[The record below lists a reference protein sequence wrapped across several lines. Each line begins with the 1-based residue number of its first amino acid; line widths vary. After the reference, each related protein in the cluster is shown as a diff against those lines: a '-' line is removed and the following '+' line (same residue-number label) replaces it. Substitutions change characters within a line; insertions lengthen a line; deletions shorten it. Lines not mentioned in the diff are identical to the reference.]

1 MQCQNTPPF
10 MQCFTDLTTAIPNVN
25 EAPCTLHLA
34 VVFAKLQECFF
45 YMERLKMSKKKN
57 QGEKKCSYFKVKYC
71 KIYEFFSESPRIYS
85 IFFLHLTYLLLFFLE
100 LKHNCGG
107 EDND

>member
-1 MQCQNTPPF
+1 

-45 YMERLKMSKKKN
+45 YVERLKMSKKKKSRRKKMQLF
-57 QGEKKCSYFKVKYC
+57 QGKV
-71 KIYEFFSESPRIYS
+71 
-85 IFFLHLTYLLLFFLE
+85 LQNL
-100 LKHNCGG
+100 
-107 EDND
+107 

>member
-57 QGEKKCSYFKVKYC
+57 QGKKMQLFQGKV
-71 KIYEFFSESPRIYS
+71 
-85 IFFLHLTYLLLFFLE
+85 LQNL
-100 LKHNCGG
+100 
-107 EDND
+107 